1 MLTYSWAQIAAM
13 NGAQWLQSASF
24 ECIDSRHVCVA
35 SPDSGECRTYRRPIS
50 RAKLFIT
57 EVHIRT
63 SGRPTLQ
70 ARLGGNYHFLWH
82 RTQTAFE
89 KWFLLRSD
97 ATETFRIRRPL
108 MEGKINATVSN
119 NIAFEL
125 LFIVYTK
132 IIVMLICLIVW
143 NTLIIRIGTC
153 LIYFFM
159 SQKV

>member
-1 MLTYSWAQIAAM
+1 MQFPWHCLLKGFMRFIFSKAGRVNLFVSANRSNEWGAM
-13 NGAQWLQSASF
+13 TAKCKLWVHSM
-24 ECIDSRHVCVA
+24 CIDSRHVCVA

-119 NIAFEL
+119 NIAF
-125 LFIVYTK
+125 
-132 IIVMLICLIVW
+132 
-143 NTLIIRIGTC
+143 
-153 LIYFFM
+153 
-159 SQKV
+159 